1 PDVLTFEGIGQEDA
15 GYSATFT
22 MDFDN
27 VSDYQDKIG
36 ALLDVSEVPEDDR
49 EMDVRVDQQQLVT
62 SVVFEESFYNDDL
75 MGWASSALIEEGVV
89 AANSTVLTSGGTAS
103 VIYDG
108 EEVET
113 STSLPRINFS
123 LKDDRRFDDVGMD
136 LAILESGEFEIAMSY
151 LVSPE
156 DAAAQNAF
164 VNERVQMLNTQDRKS
179 TRELQSRF
187 DLVCRLLLATK

>member
-1 PDVLTFEGIGQEDA
+1 EGGTDGAAQALEAHTPDVLTFEGIGQEDA

-75 MGWASSALIEEGVV
+75 MGWASSALIEE
-89 AANSTVLTSGGTAS
+89 
-103 VIYDG
+103 
-108 EEVET
+108 
-113 STSLPRINFS
+113 
-123 LKDDRRFDDVGMD
+123 
-136 LAILESGEFEIAMSY
+136 
-151 LVSPE
+151 
-156 DAAAQNAF
+156 
-164 VNERVQMLNTQDRKS
+164 
-179 TRELQSRF
+179 
-187 DLVCRLLLATK
+187 